1 MSVIAIKI
9 NYCQLFDAQAFI
21 RASTNTHVYRYRL
34 WQVNFINPNDTH
46 THTHTSTIIYIN
58 MINIYTSQ
66 VFLL

>member
-46 THTHTSTIIYIN
+46 TPVQLYI
-58 MINIYTSQ
+58 
-66 VFLL
+66 